1 MSFFQKLSNALSRF
15 MYGRN
20 GSDQLGWAS
29 IILLLVLNTVNLFLR
44 SSSSDTVYMLL
55 TTADLVLMV
64 WILFRMFSR
73 NLPKR
78 RRENAWFLA
87 KIVNPVKNRRMRSM
101 DKQHK
106 YFTCPNCRT
115 VWQHHHH
122 LSQVWRLHPRQEL
135 NQKHQAPAYE
145 AGASYFFLLQTD
157 VLSGTM
163 KAETSGKE
171 WAPCPGIIKPIS
183 PLT

>member
-44 SSSSDTVYMLL
+44 SSSSSDTVYMLL
-55 TTADLVLMV
+55 TTADFVLMV

-115 VWQHHHH
+115 VCR
-122 LSQVWRLHPRQEL
+122 VPR
-135 NQKHQAPAYE
+135 
-145 AGASYFFLLQTD
+145 
-157 VLSGTM
+157 
-163 KAETSGKE
+163 GKGNIIIT
-171 WAPCPGIIKPIS
+171 CPKCGGSIRGKS
-183 PLT
+183 

>member
-1 MSFFQKLSNALSRF
+1 MSEVCKPQSGTIYTRDEAMLIVEMFEDD

-29 IILLLVLNTVNLFLR
+29 LVLLLVLNTVNLFVKY
-44 SSSSDTVYMLL
+44 SSETVHTILSTVVFL
-55 TTADLVLMV
+55 LMV

-87 KIVNPVKNRRMRSM
+87 KVVNPIKNGRARSA
-101 DKQHK
+101 DKEHK

-115 VWQHHHH
+115 VCR
-122 LSQVWRLHPRQEL
+122 VPRG
-135 NQKHQAPAYE
+135 KGKIIITCPKC
-145 AGASYFFLLQTD
+145 
-157 VLSGTM
+157 GT
-163 KAETSGKE
+163 AIHGK
-171 WAPCPGIIKPIS
+171 S
-183 PLT
+183 